1 MNDERKK
8 VLELLA
14 AQKIS
19 AEDAERLLQ
28 RIEQP
33 EAGSASAQ
41 QDAPP
46 SSAPKFMCVRVDS
59 TGGDVVDVRLPI
71 GLLRTGI
78 KLSAMLPK
86 EASEAM
92 SKTGFDF
99 AQLGALPTAE
109 LLSALKEMSVDVSAA
124 SGERVRISCE

>member
-1 MNDERKK
+1 MNGERKK
-8 VLELLA
+8 VLKMLA
-14 AQKIS
+14 EQKIS
-19 AEDAERLLQ
+19 AEDAERLLE
-28 RIEQP
+28 RIGQSEG
-33 EAGSASAQ
+33 GSSSAPQ
-41 QDAPP
+41 NAAQFT
-46 SSAPKFMCVRVDS
+46 APKFMCVRVDS

>member
-8 VLELLA
+8 VLEMLSQ
-14 AQKIS
+14 QKIS
-19 AEDAERLLQ
+19 AEDAERLLE
-28 RIEQP
+28 RIGQTH
-33 EAGSASAQ
+33 SASPPDD
-41 QDAPP
+41 QDAPQ
-46 SSAPKFMCVRVDS
+46 SSVPKFMCVRVDS
-59 TGGDVVDVRLPI
+59 NGGDVVDVRLPI

-86 EASEAM
+86 EASDAM

-99 AQLGALPTAE
+99 AQLGRLPSAE
-109 LLSALKEMSVDVSAA
+109 LLSALREMSVDVTAA